1 MTNKETKN
9 LNKPSTNTV
18 EQTLLWMMPTRM
30 SSGIRLQKEKVALVL
45 VPQANTIK
53 VMLIINL
60 LESTVELE
68 AEEMEVLSKGT
79 DIDNY

>member
-1 MTNKETKN
+1 
-9 LNKPSTNTV
+9 
-18 EQTLLWMMPTRM
+18 MMPTRM

-68 AEEMEVLSKGT
+68 AEEMEVLFKGT
-79 DIDNY
+79 DIDNYKIKFLKLINFYRI